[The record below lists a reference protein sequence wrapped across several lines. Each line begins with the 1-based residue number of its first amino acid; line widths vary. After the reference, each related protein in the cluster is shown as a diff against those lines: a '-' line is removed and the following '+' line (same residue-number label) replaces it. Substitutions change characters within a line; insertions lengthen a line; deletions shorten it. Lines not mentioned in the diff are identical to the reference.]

1 MPKTNH
7 LFSDGAKERENMKKI
22 LALSL
27 LGVICF
33 MPAQLGA
40 AAQVG
45 SKECIEGYVPC
56 LQNQKGAVQ
65 CYRKCQNKQGTTLI
79 VECESGR
86 SPSEPHAGWKT
97 SDGKQLYAQCWWVI
111 ENIEVIKK
119 NTKTTCR
126 NNSVQCTGHHGNAL
140 KCAEIVTKTGCI
152 TGVVSCKKGYKAQGP
167 LGEIADI
174 GTVYAAC
181 IVEVPA
187 NLVSAPAKKTTTST
201 PAPVKKTT
209 SGSSNPGK
217 TTKSVKKTTSGSSNP
232 DKTTKSVKKNT
243 SSSSNPDKTT
253 TSVKKNTSS
262 SSNSVKTT
270 TTTTGTCAKKV
281 TRNAPMDEY
290 LWVDSAGYEFC
301 ATKGA
306 RPANDK
312 NKKCYDCNEPTAKS
326 SIPGCE
332 VKKPG
337 DKILLPFGAA
347 VGGST
352 TQGADSFVFECTN
365 DNKGDKQ
372 TSHKWKALP
381 VEKVC
386 LDVGNNEQVDVPK
399 YGNGK
404 LENVKIYRN
413 AARGEYCLELPE
425 KEILHSVTIS
435 GDNSQVIISE
445 QNASRLKIKRAWA
458 RLNAM
463 SGDFK
468 VSVWRD
474 KQGNFNTARLASDSI
489 AAVVLGTTGALV
501 TSNIV
506 KKNQVSGGFED
517 ISCQVGGQTVAGWGD
532 QFSVGIQ

>member
-1 MPKTNH
+1 MIRRIVLAAFCGMF
-7 LFSDGAKERENMKKI
+7 LFNLNAVAEEWGGGSWDG
-22 LALSL
+22 
-27 LGVICF
+27 G
-33 MPAQLGA
+33 
-40 AAQVG
+40 
-45 SKECIEGYVPC
+45 GYV
-56 LQNQKGAVQ
+56 GDW
-65 CYRKCQNKQGTTLI
+65 GD
-79 VECESGR
+79 
-86 SPSEPHAGWKT
+86 
-97 SDGKQLYAQCWWVI
+97 DGVNCNNYAP
-111 ENIEVIKK
+111 
-119 NTKTTCR
+119 
-126 NNSVQCTGHHGNAL
+126 CTGHNHAK
-140 KCAEIVTKTGCI
+140 KCARISTDSGCM
-152 TGVVSCKKGYKAQGP
+152 TGVVSCKKGYNAKGA

-174 GTVYAAC
+174 GTVYVAC

-187 NLVSAPAKKTTTST
+187 DMGGASVKKTTASTPALVKKTTTST
-201 PAPVKKTT
+201 PAPAKETT
-209 SGSSNPGK
+209 A
-217 TTKSVKKTTSGSSNP
+217 SVRAA
-232 DKTTKSVKKNT
+232 
-243 SSSSNPDKTT
+243 
-253 TSVKKNTSS
+253 
-262 SSNSVKTT
+262 
-270 TTTTGTCAKKV
+270 TGTCAKSA
-281 TRNAPMDEY
+281 TRDAYMDEY

-404 LENVKIYRN
+404 LENVKIYHN
-413 AARGEYCLELPE
+413 AGRSEYCLELPE
-425 KEILHSVTIS
+425 EKNLYSVTMT

-445 QNASRLKIKRAWA
+445 QNASRLKIKRAWT

-463 SGDFK
+463 SDDFK

-517 ISCQVGGQTVAGWGD
+517 VQCTIGGQVVATWGD
-532 QFSVGIQ
+532 DFSVGIQ

>member
-22 LALSL
+22 LVLSL

-33 MPAQLGA
+33 MSAQLGA

-45 SKECIEGYVPC
+45 SKECIEGYVSC
-56 LQNQKGAVQ
+56 WGHQTSMGADQ
-65 CYRKCQNKQGTTLI
+65 CYRICNNKQGITLI
-79 VECESGR
+79 VKCKSGTVPAELDLGWTTQDIR
-86 SPSEPHAGWKT
+86 ALYHKCVPAGSGGAPAKAN
-97 SDGKQLYAQCWWVI
+97 KAA
-111 ENIEVIKK
+111 KK
-119 NTKTTCR
+119 NSGATVTCR
-126 NNSVQCTGHHGNAL
+126 NSYVQCTGHGNAL
-140 KCAEIVTKTGCI
+140 KCAEIKTKTGCM
-152 TGVVSCKKGYKAQGP
+152 TGVVTCKDGYKATGS
-167 LGEIADI
+167 LGKITGI

-181 IVEVPA
+181 VKDVPA
-187 NLVSAPAKKTTTST
+187 DWSS
-201 PAPVKKTT
+201 APVKETT
-209 SGSSNPGK
+209 TPVKKNTVSSSNPGK
-217 TTKSVKKTTSGSSNP
+217 TTTP
-232 DKTTKSVKKNT
+232 VKKNT
-243 SSSSNPDKTT
+243 VSSSNPGKTT
-253 TSVKKNTSS
+253 TTVKKNTVS
-262 SSNSVKTT
+262 SSNPGKTT

-404 LENVKIYRN
+404 LENVKIYHN
-413 AARGEYCLELPE
+413 ADRGEYCLELPE
-425 KEILHSVTIS
+425 KKNLYSVTIS
-435 GDNSQVIISE
+435 GDDSQVIISE
-445 QNASRLKIKRAWA
+445 QNASRLKIKRAWT

-463 SGDFK
+463 SDDFK

>member
-1 MPKTNH
+1 MTKTNH
-7 LFSDGAKERENMKKI
+7 RFSDGAKEKENMKKI
-22 LALSL
+22 LVLSL

-33 MPAQLGA
+33 MSAQLGA

-45 SKECIEGYVPC
+45 SKECIEGYVSC
-56 LQNQKGAVQ
+56 WGHQTSMGADQ
-65 CYRKCQNKQGTTLI
+65 CYRICDNKQGTTLI
-79 VECESGR
+79 VKCKSGTVPAELDLR
-86 SPSEPHAGWKT
+86 WTTQDIRALYHKCVPAGSGGAPAKT
-97 SDGKQLYAQCWWVI
+97 TTPATAPAKA
-111 ENIEVIKK
+111 NKAAKK
-119 NTKTTCR
+119 NSGATVTCR
-126 NNSVQCTGHHGNAL
+126 NSYVQCTGHGNAL
-140 KCAEIVTKTGCI
+140 KCAEIKTKTGCM
-152 TGVVSCKKGYKAQGP
+152 TGVVTCKDGYKATGS
-167 LGEIADI
+167 LGKITGI

-181 IVEVPA
+181 VKDVPA
-187 NLVSAPAKKTTTST
+187 DWSS
-201 PAPVKKTT
+201 APVKETT
-209 SGSSNPGK
+209 
-217 TTKSVKKTTSGSSNP
+217 TTVKKT
-232 DKTTKSVKKNT
+232 
-243 SSSSNPDKTT
+243 
-253 TSVKKNTSS
+253 TSS

-281 TRNAPMDEY
+281 TRNAHMDEY

-404 LENVKIYRN
+404 LENVKIYHN

-425 KEILHSVTIS
+425 EKKLYSVTIS
-435 GDNSQVIISE
+435 GDDSQVIISE
-445 QNASRLKIKRAWA
+445 QNASRLKIKRAWT
-458 RLNAM
+458 RLNAL

>member
-1 MPKTNH
+1 
-7 LFSDGAKERENMKKI
+7 MKKYC
-22 LALSL
+22 S
-27 LGVICF
+27 
-33 MPAQLGA
+33 
-40 AAQVG
+40 
-45 SKECIEGYVPC
+45 
-56 LQNQKGAVQ
+56 
-65 CYRKCQNKQGTTLI
+65 I
-79 VECESGR
+79 VF
-86 SPSEPHAGWKT
+86 
-97 SDGKQLYAQCWWVI
+97 VF
-111 ENIEVIKK
+111 
-119 NTKTTCR
+119 
-126 NNSVQCTGHHGNAL
+126 
-140 KCAEIVTKTGCI
+140 
-152 TGVVSCKKGYKAQGP
+152 VVSIVSGAS
-167 LGEIADI
+167 
-174 GTVYAAC
+174 VHAA
-181 IVEVPA
+181 
-187 NLVSAPAKKTTTST
+187 
-201 PAPVKKTT
+201 
-209 SGSSNPGK
+209 
-217 TTKSVKKTTSGSSNP
+217 
-232 DKTTKSVKKNT
+232 
-243 SSSSNPDKTT
+243 
-253 TSVKKNTSS
+253 
-262 SSNSVKTT
+262 
-270 TTTTGTCAKKV
+270 TGTCAKKV

-365 DNKGDKQ
+365 DNNGDNQ

-386 LDVGNNEQVDVPK
+386 LDVGNNKQVDVPK

-404 LENVKIYRN
+404 LENVKIYHN
-413 AARGEYCLELPE
+413 AGRGEYCLELPE
-425 KEILHSVTIS
+425 EKKLYSVTIS
-435 GDNSQVIISE
+435 GDDSQVIISE
-445 QNASRLKIKRAWA
+445 QNASRLKIKRAWT

-463 SGDFK
+463 SDDFK

-517 ISCQVGGQTVAGWGD
+517 ISCQVGGQTVATWGD
-532 QFSVGIQ
+532 DFSVGIQ